1 MSDCDF
7 VIEKLDDFDRL
18 RNFFCGV
25 PQMDDFIHGNLKRC
39 NDNHYCTTFVV
50 TEGQSKDVVALF
62 ALSFDSV
69 NLDSDDFE
77 DIHTGTSG
85 TDLMDVDDVFRE
97 DFEQKYTYPAL
108 EIAYIAVRKDRR
120 GENIGI
126 DLVNEIAEWA
136 KKQDMAGCVFLTVNA
151 LHTKEYSAVRFYEKC
166 KFAKLTPVPQMDV
179 WPMFKTLWIKEDT
192 F

>member
-1 MSDCDF
+1 
-7 VIEKLDDFDRL
+7 
-18 RNFFCGV
+18 
-25 PQMDDFIHGNLKRC
+25 
-39 NDNHYCTTFVV
+39 
-50 TEGQSKDVVALF
+50 VVALF

-77 DIHTGTSG
+77 DIHSGTSG

-97 DFEQKYTYPAL
+97 NFEQKYTYPAL

-179 WPMFKTLWIKEDT
+179 WPMFKTLWIKDAL
-192 F
+192 